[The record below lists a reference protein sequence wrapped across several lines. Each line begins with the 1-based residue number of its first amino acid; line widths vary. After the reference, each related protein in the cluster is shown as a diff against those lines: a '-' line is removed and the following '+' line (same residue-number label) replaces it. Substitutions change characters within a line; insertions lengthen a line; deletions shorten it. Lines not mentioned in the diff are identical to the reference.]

1 VRIGILTGG
10 GDCAGINMAVKWIVK
25 TIQENPSLINKGD
38 TPEIIGIKNGWKGLL
53 FTDRAT
59 GVIDNNTMFLTKEV
73 VRSWDRY
80 GGTYLGTSRLNP
92 LKSSDSV
99 FNIIIHN
106 IKYLGLDSIIV
117 FGGNNTLSIANK
129 LLKRG
134 IKIVAIPKTIDND
147 VCATDY
153 CLGFE
158 TAVEII
164 TDIID
169 KLRTT
174 AGSHQRIFIVETM
187 GGAAGWLALR
197 AGESSG
203 AYIILIPEYDFS
215 LERVLEL
222 IIQGKKNGS
231 RYNIILV
238 SEGAKP
244 VGDNRFVR
252 DYQQD
257 MYNREKLGGIG
268 EYLAKEIQSA
278 LGFET
283 RSISLGHIQRGGDPV
298 SYDRRMGRNFGIAAA
313 NLITLGEFGKMVSY
327 SEGNIKS
334 VPIPNV
340 SEKLSLVDVNTMY
353 DTVRYNSTRILIS
366 QQR

>member
-1 VRIGILTGG
+1 VRIGVLTGG
-10 GDCAGINMAVKWIVK
+10 GDCSGMNMSIKWIVK
-25 TIQENPSLINKGD
+25 TIQDDQLSVKQGD
-38 TPEIIGIKNGWKGLL
+38 VPKIIGIKNGWKGLL
-53 FTDRAT
+53 FTDRT
-59 GVIDNNTMFLTKEV
+59 SETIDNNTMILTEDL

-92 LKSSDSV
+92 LKSNDSV
-99 FNIIIHN
+99 FDIIIHN

-117 FGGNNTLSIANK
+117 FGGNNTLNIANK
-129 LLKRG
+129 LLRRG

-147 VCATDY
+147 VCGTDY

-164 TDIID
+164 TDIVD
-169 KLRTT
+169 KLKTT

-187 GGAAGWLALR
+187 GGFAGWLALR

-215 LERVLEL
+215 LERVFEL
-222 IIQGKKNGS
+222 IINGKKNGS
-231 RYNIILV
+231 LYHIILV

-244 VGDNRFVR
+244 VGDQRFIR

-257 MYNREKLGGIG
+257 MFNREKFGGIS
-268 EYLAKEIQSA
+268 EYLAREIHSA

-283 RSISLGHIQRGGDPV
+283 RSLSLGHIQRGGDPV
-298 SYDRRMGRNFGIAAA
+298 SFDRRMGRNFGIAAA
-313 NLITLGEFGKMVSY
+313 NLVNFGEFGKMVSY
-327 SEGNIKS
+327 SEGKIKS
-334 VPIPNV
+334 IPIPDV
-340 SEKLSLVDVNTMY
+340 SEKLNLVDVNTMY
-353 DTVRYNSTRILIS
+353 DTVRYNSARILIKPT
-366 QQR
+366 